1 MVMIT
6 RFDGPQG
13 TLAHA
18 FAPGPGIGGD
28 AHFDDDE
35 TFTLRSSKGEVFV
48 AFSYFL
54 SFFCL
59 VFWLK
64 YF

>member
-1 MVMIT
+1 MM
-6 RFDGPQG
+6 FDGKQG

-35 TFTLRSSKGEVFV
+35 TFTLRSSKGEKN
-48 AFSYFL
+48 L
-54 SFFCL
+54 SDN
-59 VFWLK
+59 
-64 YF
+64 